1 MTKSNLY
8 KIGVVGGS
16 ASGKTSSINALRAAL
31 PDIEREFG
39 VTILIADEAAS
50 VWLKK
55 SPTRDNTSVEFQIDV
70 FSSQLHALNEA
81 EEYAKMHPS
90 ESVYLFCDRT
100 LLDAWIYQPRWA
112 NSMLDFHKIE
122 SQYNEIIYILPRAI
136 ASKDIKNGN
145 AQRREETED
154 ELLLNEHKTHAV
166 YEQCHIDTT
175 YIESCDTVEEKAGN
189 FVNAAIDII
198 ARHNA
203 A

>member
-1 MTKSNLY
+1 MTNLY

-16 ASGKTSSINALRAAL
+16 ASGKTSCINALRVAL
-31 PDIEREFG
+31 GDIEREFG

-55 SPTRDNTSVEFQIDV
+55 SPTRDNKTVEFQIDV

-81 EEYAKMHPS
+81 EEYAKLHPS
-90 ESVYLFCDRT
+90 ESIYLFCDRT
-100 LLDAWIYQPRWA
+100 LLDAFVYQPKWA
-112 NSMLDFHKIE
+112 NSMLDFQKIE
-122 SQYNEIIYILPRAI
+122 NQYDEIIYILPRAI
-136 ASKDIKNGN
+136 ASKDITNGN
-145 AQRREETED
+145 AQRCEATVD
-154 ELLLNEHKTHAV
+154 ELLKNEKKTRAV
-166 YEQCHIDTT
+166 YEQCHMDIT
-175 YIESCDTVEEKAGN
+175 YIKSCKSVEEKTGN